1 MYTIDI
7 HSNKE
12 TVSMALYN
20 LEIGIKMA
28 RKDKDKILCVITGY
42 GSHNTKHK
50 IKTEVLIKLEEY
62 LKNKFIKGYILGNEL
77 DIFNLKYQS
86 FPNKDKLSK
95 EALINKNPGAIY
107 VAL

>member
-12 TVSMALYN
+12 TIDAAFYN
-20 LEIGIKMA
+20 LDIGIKIA
-28 RKDKDKILCVITGY
+28 RQNKEKILCVITGY

-50 IKTEVLIKLEEY
+50 IKSAIILKLEEY
-62 LKNKFIKGYILGNEL
+62 VNKKYVKGYILGNEV
-77 DIFNLKYQS
+77 DIFNARYQS
-86 FPNKDKLSK
+86 FPNKEKLGK
-95 EALINKNPGAIY
+95 EEFINKNPGVIY